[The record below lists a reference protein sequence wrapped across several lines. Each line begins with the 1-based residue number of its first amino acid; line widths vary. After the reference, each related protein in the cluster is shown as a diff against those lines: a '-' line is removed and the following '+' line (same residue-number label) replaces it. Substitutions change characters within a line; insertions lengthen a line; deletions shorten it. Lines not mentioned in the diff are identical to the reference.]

1 MFAAT
6 PDPPY
11 VAVMFT
17 ALLNDGQADYFPLA
31 EKMDRLAA
39 QQAGYLGI
47 ESTRNAEGL
56 GITISYWRSS
66 ADAWAWRQQAEH
78 AAVRALGR
86 ERFYAKFVLRVA
98 EVHRQESGGTEVGA

>member
-17 ALLNDGQADYFPLA
+17 ALLNDGHADYIPLA
-31 EKMDRLAA
+31 EQMEELA
-39 QQAGYLGI
+39 QGQPGYLGI
-47 ESTRNAEGL
+47 ESARNAEGL
-56 GITISYWRSS
+56 GITISYWRSA

-78 AAVRALGR
+78 AAARAIGR
-86 ERFYAKFVLRVA
+86 KRFYAKYVLRVA